1 MNIQPFNFQGH
12 QVRVVQGVDGQ
23 PLWIAIDVAKILGYR
38 ETRDMT
44 RNLDVDESA
53 PHNLR
58 VRSESGVEQ
67 QREMTVI
74 TESGLYS
81 AILRSRKPEAKEFKR
96 WVTGEVL
103 PAIRKH
109 GGYLTEQKIA
119 EALDDPDTIIRLATS
134 LKEERARRTELET
147 QQKIDAPK
155 VIFADAV
162 AVSNTAIL
170 VGDLAKL
177 LKGNGINV
185 GANRLFGWLRENG
198 YLIRRKGTDWNMPTQ
213 KSMDLELLRVKETVI
228 THSDGHTSINKTPK
242 VTGKGQRYFV
252 ERFLDGRFNINTAA

>member
-1 MNIQPFNFQGH
+1 MTIQPFNFQGH
-12 QVRVVQGVDGQ
+12 EVRVVQGTDGD
-23 PLWIAIDVAKILGYR
+23 PLWVASDVAKVLGYR
-38 ETRDMT
+38 DAANMCRGLRI
-44 RNLDVDESA
+44 RNRGTHSVST
-53 PHNLR
+53 P
-58 VRSESGVEQ
+58 SGNQ
-67 QREMTVI
+67 EMIVI
-74 TESGLYS
+74 NESGLYQAVLKS
-81 AILRSRKPEAKEFKR
+81 KRPEAEEFQD
-96 WVTGEVL
+96 WVTDEVL
-103 PAIRKH
+103 PSIRRH
-109 GGYLTEQKIA
+109 GGYLTDQKIA

-134 LKEERARRTELET
+134 LKEERARRAELET

-185 GANRLFGWLRENG
+185 GANRLFSWLRENG

-252 ERFLDGRFNINTAA
+252 ERFLDGRFNINTVA

>member
-1 MNIQPFNFQGH
+1 MTIQPFNFQGH
-12 QVRVVQGVDGQ
+12 EVRVVQRQDGQ
-23 PLWIAIDVAKILGYR
+23 PLWVAIDVSRVLGFS
-38 ETRDMT
+38 EASAMT
-44 RNLDVDESA
+44 RHLDEDEKGLSNWQT
-53 PHNLR
+53 PGG
-58 VRSESGVEQ
+58 SQ
-67 QREMTVI
+67 QMITI

-96 WVTGEVL
+96 WVTHEVL

-134 LKEERARRTELET
+134 LKEERARRAALET

-185 GANRLFGWLRENG
+185 GANRLFRWLRENG

>member
-1 MNIQPFNFQGH
+1 MTIQPFNFQGH
-12 QVRVVQGVDGQ
+12 EVRVIQDSNGE
-23 PLWIAIDVAKILGYR
+23 PLWVASDVAKVLDYR
-38 ETRDMT
+38 SAPDMT
-44 RNLDVDESA
+44 RNLDDDEA
-53 PHNLR
+53 GTQI
-58 VRSESGVEQ
+58 VRTRSVTGVEQ
-67 QREMTVI
+67 DREMTVI

-103 PAIRKH
+103 PAIRTH
-109 GGYLTEQKIA
+109 GGYLTDQKIT
-119 EALDDPDTIIRLATS
+119 EALEDPDTIIRLATS
-134 LKEERARRTELET
+134 LKEERARRAALEA
-147 QQKIDAPK
+147 QRKIDAPK

-185 GANRLFGWLRENG
+185 GANRLFDWLRDNG

-213 KSMDLELLRVKETVI
+213 RAMDLELFRVKETVI
-228 THSDGHTSINKTPK
+228 THSDGHTSINKTTK

-252 ERFLDGRFNINTAA
+252 ERFLDRRFTIDNAA